1 MRRREV
7 LCCVAAAVAW
17 PVVAQQAA
25 KVPRLGFL
33 WDSPDLWPGALESFR
48 RGLRDLGW
56 IEGRNILVEYRWAE
70 GRFDR
75 LDEIADELVRL
86 KVDIIVAPSSIYT
99 EAARRATSTIPI
111 IFASHADPIGSN
123 HVATVRRPGG
133 NVTGLSLLMSE
144 TNAKGLEL
152 LKEAIPHLSQVAVL
166 FDPATPSHAPGL
178 KMLED
183 TAASLAIRIRPLAV
197 RGEGE
202 LHSTFAIIARDR
214 AQAVL
219 VLNSL
224 FMGAPTKIAELAL
237 AHRLPTMF
245 GAREHTEAGGLL
257 SYSPDRADLWRR
269 AATYV
274 DEVLK
279 GADPAD
285 MPVQQPT
292 KFELTINVKTARALG
307 LTIPPTL
314 LARADEVIE

>member
-1 MRRREV
+1 MRRRQFIVGLGAV
-7 LCCVAAAVAW
+7 LAW
-17 PVVAQQAA
+17 PVVAQPAA
-25 KVPRLGFL
+25 KLRRVGFL
-33 WDSPDLWPGALESFR
+33 WDSPDLWPAALESFR

-56 IEGRNILVEYRWAE
+56 IEGRNVVVEYRWAE

-75 LDEIADELVRL
+75 LQEIADELVKL
-86 KVDIIVAPSSIYT
+86 NVDIIVAPSSIYT

-111 IFASHADPIGSN
+111 IFASHADPIGSK
-123 HVATVRRPGG
+123 HVASVRRPGG
-133 NVTGLSLLMSE
+133 NITGLSLLMSE

-152 LKEAIPHLSQVAVL
+152 LKEAIPDLSQVAVL

-178 KMLED
+178 QMLHD

-202 LHSTFAIIARDR
+202 LHSTFAVIASGR

-224 FMGAPTKIAELAL
+224 FMGDPTRIAELAL
-237 AHRLPTMF
+237 EHRVPAMF

-274 DEVLK
+274 DEVLR

-292 KFELTINVKTARALG
+292 KFELTINLKTAKALN
-307 LTIPPTL
+307 LVIPPTL

>member
-1 MRRREV
+1 MRRRQFIV
-7 LCCVAAAVAW
+7 GVGAVAAR
-17 PVVAQQAA
+17 PVVAQQGV
-25 KVPRLGFL
+25 KVPRVGFL
-33 WDSPDLWPGALESFR
+33 WESPDLWPGALESFR

-56 IEGRNILVEYRWAE
+56 IEGRNIVVEYRWAE
-70 GRFDR
+70 GRLDR
-75 LDEIADELVRL
+75 LHEIAGELVRL
-86 KVDIIVAPSSIYT
+86 NVDVIVAPSSIYT

-123 HVATVRRPGG
+123 HAASIRRPGG
-133 NVTGLSLLMSE
+133 NITGLSLLMTE

-152 LKEAIPHLSQVAVL
+152 LKEAIPYLSQVAVL
-166 FDPATPSHAPGL
+166 FDPATPSHEPGL

-183 TAASLAIRIRPLAV
+183 TAASLALRIRPLAV

-202 LHSTFAIIARDR
+202 LHGTFAVITRDR
-214 AQAVL
+214 EQAVL

-224 FMGAPTKIAELAL
+224 FMGAPARIAELAL
-237 AHRLPTMF
+237 EHRVPAMF

-279 GADPAD
+279 GADPAG

-292 KFELTINVKTARALG
+292 KFELVINLKTAQALG